1 MKVIVADENTRVT
14 KELLDS
20 QKPSRI
26 VNSCRGR
33 DHIDY
38 AECEKRGIEVVE
50 TDYEPANSVADHAVA
65 MLLQLT
71 VLNPKARG
79 ADGEELAGKKALVIG
94 GGEIGTRIQARL
106 YGFGVETRYYD
117 PYIPEEY
124 EELFHTLREG
134 LEWCDYAFLACPL
147 TPENKHLIGYQEF
160 LRLKGKVLIN
170 IARAELVD
178 PYYLGLFAN
187 PLRNPGLVRIGWDFA
202 RELQAEDWKAR
213 EVLLH
218 AQAAGTAVVTAHEA
232 WRTREAVARRE
243 KAVKEA
249 RKE

>member
-1 MKVIVADENTRVT
+1 
-14 KELLDS
+14 
-20 QKPSRI
+20 
-26 VNSCRGR
+26 
-33 DHIDY
+33 
-38 AECEKRGIEVVE
+38 
-50 TDYEPANSVADHAVA
+50 
-65 MLLQLT
+65 
-71 VLNPKARG
+71 LNPKARG

-202 RELQAEDWKAR
+202 EELNATNWREWEA
-213 EVLLH
+213 LLH
-218 AQAAGTAVVTAHEA
+218 ASARGNAVLTKHNA
-232 WRTREAVARRE
+232 WRTREAKERRE
-243 KAVKEA
+243 RAVREA
-249 RKE
+249 KKVVKK